1 MDGGLGMTLSL
12 ADALQE
18 ADRRPGTPCA
28 VTALVDQLRITNPD
42 LAVELLA
49 AARGTEPIAKLARAT
64 AYLAEQGV
72 IAESLSNN
80 SIGRH
85 RRRECRCP

>member
-18 ADRRPGTPCA
+18 ADRRPGTRCA
-28 VTALVDQLRITNPD
+28 VTALIDQLRADNPD
-42 LAVELLA
+42 LAVELRV
-49 AARGTEPIAKLARAT
+49 AARGTASIAQLHRAT

-72 IAESLSNN
+72 LTEALSQN

>member
-1 MDGGLGMTLSL
+1 MTLSL
-12 ADALQE
+12 ADALEQ

-28 VTALVDQLRITNPD
+28 VTALIDQLAETNPA
-42 LAVELLA
+42 LATELAA
-49 AARGTEPIAKLARAT
+49 AARGTEPIAKLYRAT

-72 IAESLSNN
+72 LAEALSQN

-85 RRRECRCP
+85 RRKECRCL

>member
-1 MDGGLGMTLSL
+1 MTMSL
-12 ADALQE
+12 ADALEQ

-28 VTALVDQLRITNPD
+28 VTALVDQLATTNPD
-42 LAVELLA
+42 LAAELLA
-49 AARGTEPIAKLARAT
+49 ASRGTASIAQLHRAT

-72 IAESLSNN
+72 LTEALSQN

-85 RRRECRCP
+85 RRKECRCP